1 MKTIL
6 LLALTIGF
14 VVSALAGCA
23 EEPGDNIPPAY
34 ASGWTTP
41 AKKTM
46 RPFRSE
52 QELASYFR
60 ELAEKQKRE
69 RQAMRE
75 KLEPASPLAGV
86 ANSAD
91 ANL

>member
-1 MKTIL
+1 
-6 LLALTIGF
+6 
-14 VVSALAGCA
+14 
-23 EEPGDNIPPAY
+23 
-34 ASGWTTP
+34 
-41 AKKTM
+41 M